1 MAPEQE
7 WHAARTRFVEHE
19 TERRDGRGS
28 GTGPAGVVPDQLALG
43 PLSDEFFGL
52 SQDLFTVPPPETGV
66 VGVLERVIQRAASVV
81 PAAAMVSVTLHEA
94 NGQVHTPVE
103 TDPLAA
109 RADEIHYRT
118 GEGPCL
124 EATATSS
131 SGFTSSLDLAH
142 DPRYPRFGPRVAE
155 LGMNAVCATGL
166 FPGGDP
172 PRMGALNYYFRDAAA
187 AADIDRDAMLLF
199 AAHASVGLHATR
211 NLAAEQ
217 LRTSQLRE
225 ALESRDVIGQAK
237 GILMERR
244 GMDAEKAFDTLRRA
258 SQDLN
263 IKIRD
268 IARTITDRRAEL

>member
-1 MAPEQE
+1 
-7 WHAARTRFVEHE
+7 
-19 TERRDGRGS
+19 
-28 GTGPAGVVPDQLALG
+28 
-43 PLSDEFFGL
+43 
-52 SQDLFTVPPPETGV
+52 

-142 DPRYPRFGPRVAE
+142 DPRYPRFGPQVAE
-155 LGMNAVCATGL
+155 LGMNAVCATEL
-166 FPGGDP
+166 FTGGDP
-172 PRMGALNYYFRDAAA
+172 PRLGALNYYFRDAAA
-187 AADIDRDAMLLF
+187 AADVYRDAMLLL
-199 AAHASVGLHATR
+199 AAHAAVGLHAAR

-217 LRTSQLRE
+217 LRTSVELHHFRR
-225 ALESRDVIGQAK
+225 APLAPPDPAGPRPVPGRGSGSRPTGRDHAGHR
-237 GILMERR
+237 RR
-244 GMDAEKAFDTLRRA
+244 GGGPRGTGPGRPGGRSVRTGYPTVRRGTDPLRWFSGRLSA
-258 SQDLN
+258 GGAVS
-263 IKIRD
+263 
-268 IARTITDRRAEL
+268 